1 MARLAR
7 PNNIKG
13 IEGKITINDSYL
25 RATYN
30 YEGTNVEFNSKSGC
44 PALFNGISETDNP
57 YKNFVLMANG
67 YGENYIDFTVD
78 SKSNIYAIG
87 NVYSDGG
94 GSSPK
99 PIHFYKYNDSDET
112 WELIGD
118 VNTQSDNTWYL
129 LLSCDKGRYKLVN
142 YLNYVSFTEWFVE
155 SVASNLI
162 KSNNRYYSIHEEF
175 YDSSTKSYIPLDNLT
190 TENFTEKAF
199 SLSELTTEITIG
211 DETFRPID
219 KFDQFQLISQR
230 QTTYNI
236 TALKSDKELI
246 ISNQNLSTINAEVI
260 HNFILETNKVANGN
274 IKFAISNDNG
284 VTWKTWNGTNWNS
297 LTNTAP
303 LDENNKIKQ
312 YSKLS
317 DSEKIQWNKLKEEL
331 WTKGMSTDIADVD
344 YNFILTNK
352 TIRFAFV
359 LYRPSYDD
367 NVTLK
372 DTKWLFD
379 RIGSWHKLS
388 EDDIDIAINS
398 NMCTVTPKLQNLEN
412 VKVNILI

>member
-1 MARLAR
+1 MAGLAR

-25 RATYN
+25 RVTYN
-30 YEGTNVEFNSKSGC
+30 YEGTNLEVNSKSGC
-44 PALFNGISETDNP
+44 PALFNGISETNNL

-87 NVYSDGG
+87 NVYSDSG
-94 GSSPK
+94 GSSPN
-99 PIHFYKYNDSDET
+99 PLHFYKYNDSDET

-142 YLNYVSFTEWFVE
+142 YLNYVGFTEWFVE

-219 KFDQFQLISQR
+219 KFDNFNIVSNKAIIIQLTGI
-230 QTTYNI
+230 
-236 TALKSDKELI
+236 KSDKELI
-246 ISNQNLSTINAEVI
+246 ISRQNLSLSSAKTIHQFKQSISSINNANCKTV
-260 HNFILETNKVANGN
+260 FSL
-274 IKFAISNDNG
+274 DNG
-284 VTWKTWNGTNWNS
+284 VTWKSYDSETS
-297 LTNTAP
+297 SIIDLTNTITLVDIEP
-303 LDENNKIKQ
+303 NNLSEVQQIEWNNLRDEIF
-312 YSKLS
+312 
-317 DSEKIQWNKLKEEL
+317 E
-331 WTKGMSTDIADVD
+331 KGMDNNTIQLLDFTELFES
-344 YNFILTNK
+344 NK
-352 TIRFAFV
+352 YIRFAHV
-359 LYRPSYDD
+359 LYRPSY
-367 NVTLK
+367 
-372 DTKWLFD
+372 
-379 RIGSWHKLS
+379 
-388 EDDIDIAINS
+388 EDK
-398 NMCTVTPKLQNLEN
+398 TTLQNITWVMDEEGQYVVTDEVKIGVNKNKCTATATKENLQN
-412 VKVNILI
+412 VKVNLLI